1 MIGMMITTT
10 TIIHRPHIITTTTTI
25 TIHRPRPNRNQCQN
39 RTIPPPPNRHQS
51 LSIMQNPPLSAGH
64 TRGLHTAPRMR
75 RIEKGNAPRTV
86 LNNNSIHFNLTQN
99 KYYDK
104 KIHLNHTS
112 AAGTEL
118 RHC

>member
-10 TIIHRPHIITTTTTI
+10 IIIIHRPHIITTTTTI
-25 TIHRPRPNRNQCQN
+25 TIHRPRPNRNRGQN

-75 RIEKGNAPRTV
+75 RIEKGNALRTSV
-86 LNNNSIHFNLTQN
+86 LINNSIHFNI
-99 KYYDK
+99 K
-104 KIHLNHTS
+104 KQIL
-112 AAGTEL
+112 
-118 RHC
+118 